1 MTKTSIGNS
10 ATKHS
15 SWTRTNFFAKIC
27 KSYNSCA
34 KVPFLKTKDAQGQ
47 TPLMLA
53 VTCRSYKAVLELKTI
68 LEITNDNAA
77 TRDSIIFLAGSAPDQ
92 SRQGILR
99 CNDTCSFTWIV
110 WPDQLAVLLYRV
122 LRTVTAG
129 KSSPI
134 TRPNCSSFYK
144 NGHRHGFLDQVSFA
158 RTSN

>member
-1 MTKTSIGNS
+1 MAIYPMFKNWLDTNCDPRRLDLPSI
-10 ATKHS
+10 K
-15 SWTRTNFFAKIC
+15 TNFFAKIY
-27 KSYNSCA
+27 KLYNSCA

-68 LEITNDNAA
+68 IEITNGNAA

-129 KSSPI
+129 TKL
-134 TRPNCSSFYK
+134 FE
-144 NGHRHGFLDQVSFA
+144 FL
-158 RTSN
+158 